1 MTDAYIGIKNMEGQY
16 YREGREGREGQPCP
30 QSCGDWIRVTSVCLL
45 EFTIGIL
52 WFLIA
57 F

>member
-1 MTDAYIGIKNMEGQY
+1 MTDTYIGIKNMEGQY

-30 QSCGDWIRVTSVCLL
+30 QSCGDWIRVTSVCPL

-52 WFLIA
+52 
-57 F
+57 